1 MTKVVVSG
9 YYGYENFGDE
19 LILDVLSTHLKSLN
33 ADITVLS
40 GNPKYTK
47 NRNKVESINRF
58 DIKQVISK
66 IKSSEVLISGGGS
79 LLQDVTSLK
88 SLVYYL
94 FIISLGILFNKKVI
108 IFAQGIGPINN
119 NFAKFMTKLLLKQCY
134 YVSVRDEKSYNL
146 LKSWDIVSEIV
157 PDPVFSIN
165 VSKTGSGGVGIQLRN
180 FHSVSD
186 SFLKSFAMFIN
197 EKFSDKTI
205 KLFSLQKTFDFE
217 LCNKFKNLFL
227 EINPNIKIE
236 IVTDNLIEEIS
247 NLEYLFAMR
256 FHALLIAI
264 KAGVKSCAI
273 NYDIKVESLAKEY
286 SLPLISLS
294 DSNDYEKIYND
305 LLKIE
310 YKDTSNKIFNWS
322 NFDEI
327 LKSC

>member
-58 DIKQVISK
+58 DIKQVISE

-197 EKFSDKTI
+197 EKFSEKTI

-310 YKDTSNKIFNWS
+310 YIDTSDKIFNWS